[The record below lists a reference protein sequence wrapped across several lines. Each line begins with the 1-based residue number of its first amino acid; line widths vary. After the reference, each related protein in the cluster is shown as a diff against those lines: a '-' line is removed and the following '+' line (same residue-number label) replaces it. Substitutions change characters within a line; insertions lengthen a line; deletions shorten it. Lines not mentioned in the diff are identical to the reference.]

1 MGNGAWLSAVNDPFP
16 NLNGTNSKVT
26 SRADSAYNC
35 FAWAGH
41 YTDRW
46 LDPIKPL
53 GYWPPNVPPRA
64 TLNNFTKVYE
74 ADGWSRCDS
83 PDVEPGYEKIAI
95 YTDRR
100 GLPQHAAR
108 QLESGRWTSKLGE
121 AEDIEHDNLEV
132 FDGSIYGTPAR
143 YMRRPLP
150 GNASPLPP
158 PQPSSST

>member
-1 MGNGAWLSAVNDPFP
+1 VNDPFP